1 MDDYKVQYKFEHID
15 CDNDVIKFEFSK
27 ADATT
32 WDEVLEKFLKFLS
45 AVYGYDISEQVE
57 FNTIHDRIAAAEAAA
72 DRAMVFEYEEDE
84 DDNTPSNS

>member
-15 CDNDVIKFEFSK
+15 YDNDVIKFEFSK

-57 FNTIHDRIAAAEAAA
+57 YTTMDDRLFATDPLYDQYKFDIC
-72 DRAMVFEYEEDE
+72 DE
-84 DDNTPSNS
+84 GENDDTPSNS

>member
-1 MDDYKVQYKFEHID
+1 MDNYKVQYKFEHID

-45 AVYGYDISEQVE
+45 AVYGYDISDQVE
-57 FNTIHDRIAAAEAAA
+57 FNTVHQRFNELHK
-72 DRAMVFEYEEDE
+72 FTFEEDE
-84 DDNTPSNS
+84 DDNTSSNS

>member
-27 ADATT
+27 DEATT
-32 WDEVLEKFLKFLS
+32 WDEILEKFLKFLS
-45 AVYGYDISEQVE
+45 AVYGYEISDQVQ
-57 FNTIHDRIAAAEAAA
+57 FNTIHDRIAAAEDHIA
-72 DRAMVFEYEEDE
+72 FKYEEDE